1 MKVAIIG
8 RTEILYETA
17 SLLLEAGYEIPLI
30 VTAKESPEYTKDI
43 KDFEKLASKID
54 AAFINTARIS
64 SKENIEVISNLDKI
78 DIGISMNYISVIS
91 QEVIDLFTL
100 GILNAH
106 SGDLPRYRGNACQAW
121 AIINGEEKIG
131 LCVHK
136 MIGGELDSGDIVVK
150 DYFPININTKI
161 GETHKWMVSRIPNM
175 FLESLGKLEENQNYI
190 LEVQSKN
197 PQDALRCYPRNSS
210 DGKINWQKS
219 NKEILRL
226 INASSE
232 PYTGAFCDYDG
243 QKIIIWDAELYDDKE
258 VYLSMDGQISKINS
272 DGSIVVICGQ
282 GKLKIKEIE
291 MNKTRTIP
299 SQTIKSIRKR
309 LV

>member
-91 QEVIDLFTL
+91 QEVVDLFTL

-161 GETHKWMVSRIPNM
+161 
-175 FLESLGKLEENQNYI
+175 
-190 LEVQSKN
+190 
-197 PQDALRCYPRNSS
+197 
-210 DGKINWQKS
+210 
-219 NKEILRL
+219 
-226 INASSE
+226 
-232 PYTGAFCDYDG
+232 
-243 QKIIIWDAELYDDKE
+243 
-258 VYLSMDGQISKINS
+258 
-272 DGSIVVICGQ
+272 
-282 GKLKIKEIE
+282 
-291 MNKTRTIP
+291 
-299 SQTIKSIRKR
+299 
-309 LV
+309 